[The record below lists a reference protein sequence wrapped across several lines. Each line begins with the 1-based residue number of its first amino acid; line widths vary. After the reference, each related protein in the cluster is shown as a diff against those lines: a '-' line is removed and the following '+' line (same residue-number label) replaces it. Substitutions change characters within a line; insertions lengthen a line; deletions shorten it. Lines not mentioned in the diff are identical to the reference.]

1 METQDKTDA
10 FSEPNSDSKEPQYNG
25 EKKLVVVATKAGV
38 SYVGKV
44 VSDGPG
50 ALRLMLTRPFNKQ
63 ARIVEIPLEE
73 IRSTDP
79 FVESQKPEP
88 V

>member
-1 METQDKTDA
+1 VETEDGYTLAERK
-10 FSEPNSDSKEPQYNG
+10 SDSKEPQYNG
-25 EKKLVVVATKAGV
+25 ERQLVVVATNAGV
-38 SYVGKV
+38 SYVGKI

-50 ALRLMLTRPFNKQ
+50 VLRLMLTRPFDKQ

-73 IRSTDP
+73 VRSTGP
-79 FVESQKPEP
+79 FAESQKSEQ